1 MTDSCTNW
9 MNATIITQHSLVSLF
24 IHKSLSQKTALL
36 NVKKLQGGA
45 ADRTWFHCYALWLY
59 TGQVESLSSSS
70 ENNLFLQ
77 KIGMYWSLRLL
88 CTKRK
93 YCRYLCHLSWTLI
106 FSISLQFHLSSDN
119 AQQKKM
125 LTEKLYV
132 CMLDYIL
139 SHLPDTPISAA
150 LLVLGQFFDDR
161 QWQSWVEL
169 HGSCLSSGC
178 SVWCTFDVVQAHCRP
193 RLWLLAYDTKLRQSW
208 NLEGRKEGSTLPRQ
222 STQFEKQQ
230 PVITQSVL
238 IHCGIVQGFRCFVF
252 DGFQKKKRRINV

>member
-1 MTDSCTNW
+1 MRILLPLI
-9 MNATIITQHSLVSLF
+9 MNSDI
-24 IHKSLSQKTALL
+24 
-36 NVKKLQGGA
+36 
-45 ADRTWFHCYALWLY
+45 
-59 TGQVESLSSSS
+59 
-70 ENNLFLQ
+70 
-77 KIGMYWSLRLL
+77 
-88 CTKRK
+88 
-93 YCRYLCHLSWTLI
+93 LI
-106 FSISLQFHLSSDN
+106 FSPFSSLLRQCSTKEN
-119 AQQKKM
+119 ADKK
-125 LTEKLYV
+125 TA

-178 SVWCTFDVVQAHCRP
+178 SVWCTFDVVQAHSRP

-222 STQFEKQQ
+222 STQLEKQQ

-238 IHCGIVQGFRCFVF
+238 IHCGIVQGFCCFVF
-252 DGFQKKKRRINV
+252 NGFQKKKRRINMINLPF

>member
-1 MTDSCTNW
+1 MSKSCRGEPQTEPGFIVMLFDYTQVKW
-9 MNATIITQHSLVSLF
+9 KVYLHPLKITFSFRKLACTGVCDCFVQREN
-24 IHKSLSQKTALL
+24 TA
-36 NVKKLQGGA
+36 
-45 ADRTWFHCYALWLY
+45 D
-59 TGQVESLSSSS
+59 
-70 ENNLFLQ
+70 
-77 KIGMYWSLRLL
+77 
-88 CTKRK
+88 KRG
-93 YCRYLCHLSWTLI
+93 YLCHLSWTLI

-119 AQQKKM
+119 TQQKKM

-193 RLWLLAYDTKLRQSW
+193 RLWLLGLRHQTQTELKSGGE
-208 NLEGRKEGSTLPRQ
+208 EGRKHTSKTVNTVRKTTASHHSVSAYTLWHSARFSLFCFRWIPKK
-222 STQFEKQQ
+222 EK
-230 PVITQSVL
+230 
-238 IHCGIVQGFRCFVF
+238 
-252 DGFQKKKRRINV
+252 KN

>member
-1 MTDSCTNW
+1 MSKSCRGEPQTEPGFIVMLFDYTQVKW
-9 MNATIITQHSLVSLF
+9 KVYLHPLKITFSFRKLACTGVCDCFVQREN
-24 IHKSLSQKTALL
+24 TAD
-36 NVKKLQGGA
+36 KWG
-45 ADRTWFHCYALWLY
+45 
-59 TGQVESLSSSS
+59 
-70 ENNLFLQ
+70 
-77 KIGMYWSLRLL
+77 
-88 CTKRK
+88 
-93 YCRYLCHLSWTLI
+93 YLCHLSWTLI

-119 AQQKKM
+119 TQQKKM

-238 IHCGIVQGFRCFVF
+238 IHCPIVQGFRCFVF